1 MQIERVLMVDDDPS
15 IRKIGELC
23 LSKVGKWE
31 VLMASSGQE
40 ALQIGPAFNPDVI
53 ILDVMMPGMD
63 GPTTFKLLQENAAIS
78 KTPVIFMTAK
88 VQTHEIESY
97 SSLGA
102 AGVIGKPFDP
112 MKLPAEI
119 GEILTGTN
127 RDQG

>member
-23 LSKVGKWE
+23 LSKVGKWQ
-31 VLMASSGQE
+31 VMMASSGQE

-88 VQTHEIESY
+88 VQTHEVESY

-119 GEILTGTN
+119 GAILSNN
-127 RDQG
+127 RENG

>member
-1 MQIERVLMVDDDPS
+1 MQIERVLMVDDDAS

-23 LSKVGKWE
+23 LSKVGKWQ

-40 ALQIGPAFNPDVI
+40 ALDIGPAFNPDVI

-63 GPTTFKLLQENAAIS
+63 GPTTFKLLQENAAVA

-88 VQTHEIESY
+88 VQTHEVEGY
-97 SSLGA
+97 STLGA

-112 MKLPAEI
+112 MKLPEEI
-119 GEILTGTN
+119 GRILAKAN
-127 RDQG
+127 Y

>member
-23 LSKVGKWE
+23 LSKVGKWQ

-88 VQTHEIESY
+88 VQTHELESY

-119 GEILTGTN
+119 GEIYTN
-127 RDQG
+127 ACREQG

>member
-23 LSKVGKWE
+23 LSKVGKWQ

-63 GPTTFKLLQENAAIS
+63 GPTTLKLLQENDAIS

-119 GEILTGTN
+119 NEILTSAC
-127 RDQG
+127 RE